1 MDPPNRRSSHSNSR
15 SSTFLLGQDSRG
27 HWVVQDEQH
36 LCGGVFFD
44 RAEALKFAMFEPGG
58 QPRAIILTPGIFE
71 LDLSHA
77 PKRRAA

>member
-1 MDPPNRRSSHSNSR
+1 MDAHHPRSSRSDSR

-36 LCGGVFFD
+36 LCGGIFFN
-44 RAEALKFAMFEPGG
+44 RAEALKFAMFETGG
-58 QPRAIILTPGIFE
+58 PPRAVVLVPGILE
-71 LDLSHA
+71 PDLSET